1 MEVPACPGCRD
12 RDARLAE
19 HAARIA
25 ALETQVRQL
34 QALLQRNASNSSS
47 PPSANPPAAPPPV
60 TKPKTGRRPGG
71 QPGHPPHLKHLLPP
85 ERLTRTVPFVPTQ
98 CASCQSPLP
107 AQAGPDDPEPTRF
120 QTADLP
126 PVRAEVIEYQG
137 HARRCPGC
145 GAVTRQPIPAE
156 LCRHSIGPGL
166 AAATAYLAGCHQVSK
181 RGLEEIVETLFE
193 VPVALGTIANL
204 EQEMSRALAPAH
216 AAAIAAV
223 RQAPAKHADETGW
236 KRHGRR
242 CWLWVA
248 ATARVAAFVLH
259 AGRGLAGLAALL
271 GADIAG
277 IVVSDRWA
285 AYRHL
290 PVYRRQLCWAHL
302 RRDFQG
308 LVDLGGAAQPYGEQL
323 RAFAEDVFHWWHRVR
338 DGTMTRGS
346 LWTYIKGQRPWL
358 RALLARGQASG
369 CAKTTALCKQL
380 AELEP
385 ALWTFV
391 RREGVE
397 PTNNQAERVL
407 RKAVLWRK
415 KAFGCVSEGGC
426 RFVERILTVVQTLRL
441 QRRSAW
447 QFLQHSLHAYR
458 SGQTAPLLIEG

>member
-1 MEVPACPGCRD
+1 MELSACPGCQ
-12 RDARLAE
+12 A
-19 HAARIA
+19 HVARIA
-25 ALETQVRQL
+25 ALEDEVRRLRDELRHL
-34 QALLQRNASNSSS
+34 QAQLGRHAGNSSA
-47 PPSANPPAAPPPV
+47 PPSANPPGAPPPV
-60 TKPKTGRRPGG
+60 VKRKTGRRPGG

-85 ERLTRTVPFVPTQ
+85 ERVTRRVVFVPRQ
-98 CASCQSPLP
+98 CGRCHAPLP
-107 AQAGPDDPEPTRF
+107 AAAGPDDPEPTRF
-120 QTADLP
+120 QVADLP
-126 PVRAEVIEYQG
+126 PVRAEVVEYQG
-137 HARRCPGC
+137 HARRCPCC
-145 GAVTRQPIPAE
+145 GLVTRQAIPAE
-156 LCRHSIGPGL
+156 HRRHSIGPGL

-204 EQEMSRALAPAH
+204 EQEMSRALAAAH
-216 AAAIAAV
+216 AAAIDAV

-236 KRHGRR
+236 KKRGHK

-277 IVVSDRWA
+277 VVVSDRWA

-302 RRDFQG
+302 KRDFQA
-308 LVDLGGAAQPYGEQL
+308 LVDLGGAAQPFGEQL

-346 LWTYIKGQRPWL
+346 MWTYIKGQRPWL
-358 RALLARGQASG
+358 RALLARGRVSG
-369 CAKTTALCKQL
+369 CAKTAALCKQL

-447 QFLQHSLHAYR
+447 QFLQQSLHAYR
-458 SGQTAPLLIEG
+458 SGQPAPLLIEG